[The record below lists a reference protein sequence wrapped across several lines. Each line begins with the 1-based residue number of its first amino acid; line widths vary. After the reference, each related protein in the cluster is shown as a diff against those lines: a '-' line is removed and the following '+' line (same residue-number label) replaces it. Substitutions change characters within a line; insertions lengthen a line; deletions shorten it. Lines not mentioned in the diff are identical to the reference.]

1 MSRRGARI
9 LLTVAVMM
17 AVAAGFAALAAPG
30 GRTDC
35 PRAGGLPMGGGF
47 WLVRAAADHLGVTPG
62 TIKDELRQG
71 KTLAQVAAAHGKT
84 RESLRAALIAEWDR
98 RFERQAQ
105 GELKL
110 TADEVR
116 VLRGIAAR
124 AVDLAL
130 DRKWQIVR

>member
-17 AVAAGFAALAAPG
+17 ALTTGFAAFAVPG
-30 GRTDC
+30 GRAEC
-35 PRAGGLPMGGGF
+35 PRGDGLPMGRGH
-47 WLVRAAADHLGVTPG
+47 WLVRVAADHLGVTPAV
-62 TIKDELRQG
+62 IKDELRQG
-71 KTLAQVAAAHGKT
+71 KTLAQVAAAHGAT

-98 RFERQAQ
+98 RLARQAQ

-110 TADEVR
+110 TAEEVR
-116 VLRGIAAR
+116 ILRGIAAR

-130 DRKWQIVR
+130 DRKWQSER

>member
-9 LLTVAVMM
+9 LLVVAVMM
-17 AVAAGFAALAAPG
+17 AAAAGFTALAAPN
-30 GRTDC
+30 GRRDC
-35 PRAGGLPMGGGF
+35 PRADWLPMGGGF
-47 WLVRAAADHLGVTPG
+47 WLVRATADHLGIAPAV
-62 TIKDELRQG
+62 IRDELRQG

-98 RFERQAQ
+98 RLERQAQ

-130 DRKWQIVR
+130 DRKWDVKR